1 VGKGVRSG
9 LIIVFLAI
17 VCVLLFDF
25 IDRRREMRLF
35 FVFPQELNFRF
46 TPAKPFLFSTLEGY
60 FEDSGAKVDVIARTY
75 RTGEAV
81 SPLLEAFAKDAFP
94 KVLYWFGDPS
104 ELQNLGKMEA
114 SALVFSLYPVP
125 LQLLAAHPQICSPY
139 GSMESFTL
147 AVRSLVESE
156 KVGHLKIIVDSHH
169 SFLGERVLE
178 GLGVDFQWVP
188 VEEAVKWSLDGVSAP
203 TPPSSSDALFLF
215 LCEPEWVTQIARAWE
230 FSQFDRV
237 ILGPWSIPVDTFY
250 TDTRTLAGIRFLLK
264 PSLGTE
270 AAYSWAEPVYP
281 WVTYVVEASKAF
293 FSDKGQSGVKP
304 SADWFSRSARAIS
317 LLPQEQRNAQSEAVW
332 TLWEYTASGSLLK
345 KRYDPITQGWEG
357 CP

>member
-1 VGKGVRSG
+1 MGKGVRSG

-17 VCVLLFDF
+17 VCVWLFDF

-104 ELQNLGKMEA
+104 ELQNLGKMEG

-147 AVRSLVESE
+147 AVQRLVESE
-156 KVGHLKIIVDSHH
+156 KVGHLKIIVDSHQL
-169 SFLGERVLE
+169 LGERVLE
-178 GLGVDFQWVP
+178 GLGGLSMGSSGRSREMVARRRECPHRLRRRRTLSIP
-188 VEEAVKWSLDGVSAP
+188 VRAG
-203 TPPSSSDALFLF
+203 
-215 LCEPEWVTQIARAWE
+215 WVTQIARAWSSRSSIVSSSDPGA
-230 FSQFDRV
+230 FRSIPSTRIRV
-237 ILGPWSIPVDTFY
+237 RWPAPVFCSNPRSELKPPIHRQSRFILG
-250 TDTRTLAGIRFLLK
+250 
-264 PSLGTE
+264 
-270 AAYSWAEPVYP
+270 
-281 WVTYVVEASKAF
+281 
-293 FSDKGQSGVKP
+293 
-304 SADWFSRSARAIS
+304 
-317 LLPQEQRNAQSEAVW
+317 
-332 TLWEYTASGSLLK
+332 
-345 KRYDPITQGWEG
+345 
-357 CP
+357 

>member
-1 VGKGVRSG
+1 

-17 VCVLLFDF
+17 VCVWLFDF

-104 ELQNLGKMEA
+104 ELQNLGKMEG

-147 AVRSLVESE
+147 AVQRLVESE

-237 ILGPWSIPVDTFY
+237 ILGPWSIPV
-250 TDTRTLAGIRFLLK
+250 
-264 PSLGTE
+264 
-270 AAYSWAEPVYP
+270 
-281 WVTYVVEASKAF
+281 TYMVEASKAV
-293 FSDKGQSGVKP
+293 FSDKSQGGVKL
-304 SADWFSRSARAIS
+304 SADWFSRSAHAIS
-317 LLPQEQRNAQSEAVW
+317 LLQQEQRNAQSEAVW